1 MATIEEQQET
11 QEPKAKR
18 RRTLE
23 SRTGV
28 DRIFD
33 NLKIE
38 RLERENE
45 LLRRLVAELSLGK
58 LMAELRS

>member
-1 MATIEEQQET
+1 MATIQEQQET
-11 QEPKAKR
+11 QEPKPKR

-38 RLERENE
+38 RLERETNSCG
-45 LLRRLVAELSLGK
+45 V
-58 LMAELRS
+58 